1 MGRAAACLAVLILA
15 GTFLFVPAASES
27 LTAEQS
33 ARASHNP
40 PVHCCKQEEAVARQ
54 DTTGD
59 VADLASAEERGQKP
73 ESHRGKK
80 RNIDDDDD
88 DDDGHN
94 DDGDDDD
101 DDDGNDGHDDN
112 GGSETD
118 HYSDSDSAASAH
130 GSHSD
135 HDPNNH
141 HGGNSKSGKKKSSAP
156 GRKEVQGGNR

>member
-1 MGRAAACLAVLILA
+1 MGRAAVCLAVLLLA
-15 GTFLFVPAASES
+15 VAFLFVSAASES

-80 RNIDDDDD
+80 RKIDDDDD
-88 DDDGHN
+88 DDDGH
-94 DDGDDDD
+94 DDDD
-101 DDDGNDGHDDN
+101 DDNDGDDGHDDN
-112 GGSETD
+112 GGSDTN

-141 HGGNSKSGKKKSSAP
+141 HDGNSQSGKKKSSAP